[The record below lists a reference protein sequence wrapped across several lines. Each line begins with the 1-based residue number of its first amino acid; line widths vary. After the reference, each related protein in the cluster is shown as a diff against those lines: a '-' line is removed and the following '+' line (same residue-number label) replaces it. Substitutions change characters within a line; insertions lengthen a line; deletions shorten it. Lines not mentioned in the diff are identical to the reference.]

1 MDLMHKLRSGLS
13 LQPSDSGSR
22 TLIVA
27 AAIAAAAAGGCL
39 LLSGARG
46 ASKVTDNS
54 CDRDGSQASTDM
66 SLALSMWMSQVHF
79 KQASGLQDA
88 VSRHTQQP
96 EASPVRQPMCAEAL
110 EVRQGPA
117 AVPDTQQ
124 VGHSPAADSGSSLS
138 LAAAETD
145 GQAEPSGGR
154 QPQLKRAAVA
164 VGADKPAVLV
174 RSAQAAW
181 QRARE
186 QAAAEAR
193 RSDRGV
199 HLPSSIQAYRAGTAH
214 ITALHCM

>member
-1 MDLMHKLRSGLS
+1 
-13 LQPSDSGSR
+13 
-22 TLIVA
+22 
-27 AAIAAAAAGGCL
+27 
-39 LLSGARG
+39 
-46 ASKVTDNS
+46 
-54 CDRDGSQASTDM
+54 
-66 SLALSMWMSQVHF
+66 MSQVHF
-79 KQASGLQDA
+79 KQASGLQDAVSPAEAEAQWHAQAAELQRSLNQAVAEAVLLHIVGTA